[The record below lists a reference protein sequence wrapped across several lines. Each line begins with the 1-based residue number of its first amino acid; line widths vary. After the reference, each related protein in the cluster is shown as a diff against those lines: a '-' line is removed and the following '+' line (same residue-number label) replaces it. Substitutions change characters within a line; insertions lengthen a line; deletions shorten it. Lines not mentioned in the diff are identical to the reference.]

1 MGEHLMTLRVY
12 RRRPGEVGPPDPAS
26 AVVSVTAVD
35 SERVWRD
42 DYLWAATSA
51 WPPCRCPIHRRQHTS
66 GSASVPVSANLAGG
80 AV

>member
-12 RRRPGEVGPPDPAS
+12 RLRPGEVGPPDPGS

-51 WPPCRCPIHRRQHTS
+51 WPPCRCPIHRHLRTS
-66 GSASVPVSANLAGG
+66 APTAANLAGG